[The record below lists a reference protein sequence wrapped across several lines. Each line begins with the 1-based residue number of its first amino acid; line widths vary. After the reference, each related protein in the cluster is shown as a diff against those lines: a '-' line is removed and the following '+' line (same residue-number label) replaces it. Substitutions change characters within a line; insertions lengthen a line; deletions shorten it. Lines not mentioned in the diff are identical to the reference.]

1 MPSIVWDNQLS
12 VAVPSIDREHQ
23 EMVALLN
30 QLHDAIS
37 AGAPRSI
44 LSNAL
49 GQLIQSTKNHFA
61 HEEHLFEQTI
71 YPDAEAHR
79 LEHLNT
85 SAWLAEI
92 RRKYDEGISG
102 ISLET
107 VDYLKDWFFD
117 HILGSDRRYST
128 WLREAGIR

>member
-1 MPSIVWDNQLS
+1 MPSIVLDNQLS
-12 VAVPSIDREHQ
+12 LAIPSIDREHR

-61 HEEHLFEQTI
+61 HEEYLFEQTT

-79 LEHLNT
+79 LVHVNT
-85 SAWLAEI
+85 LAWLAEV

-117 HILGSDRRYST
+117 HILGSDRQYST
-128 WLREAGIR
+128 FLRAAGIR